1 MDSNNNNNNNIPN
14 NTTPQ
19 NSNVQYSW
27 IPTLSLGPS
36 NTVSIHIHNA
46 SLLTSS
52 NAVASSSG
60 LLFHDEK
67 KDEHDESSS
76 VVQCRLEAHVTF
88 FGESI
93 QASPVSTR
101 STVPLNNGKCQRRV
115 HFDGVLRLP
124 VRWRDLTRDASLV
137 LNVYCTSCCSCCD
150 DDHNL
155 NGSNNNNMVWGTTLP
170 LFDSRGVLRTGLQ
183 KLTLHPGLTGD
194 GGMTYLQSLEN
205 NAIESFLTGGAT
217 PGISIDAEEDKPF
230 HPFCRIDE
238 RKLNNNDDDDDP
250 KWKASLI
257 LHELNRNSTSAITA
271 AASNVSMFEST
282 GAGGGSNNNNL
293 PTTTTTT
300 KGGGGGRITT
310 KSGWLDDLTRQRCM
324 DILNQPDD
332 DSLGLLLSNNDET
345 EFTDTASN
353 SNNNSSNN
361 NLHRCKNA
369 NYPTS
374 SDRDTPY
381 LIIELPSNPSIPILH
396 EEPIY
401 PVESSTHL
409 RGTTG
414 SITANELIK
423 FHSKF
428 RSSYNDDNCNN
439 DVKEDVG
446 TNNNNEQPKSNEN
459 NGCGNLTVNISPL
472 AMETPQKLMKQDNNI
487 SFAQSFLYPLVQT
500 LDYEPPLAEDN
511 EEDNPFQD
519 KYRILAHDLIRGLVD
534 PGLKPN
540 RIERLRLERIINSP
554 NHHLCTEEKDLLWK
568 FRFSLV
574 DNRRALTKFLL
585 AVDWSVESEVVQA
598 AELLEQWRKRSPI
611 EVTDALKLL
620 GRNVAFQTG
629 LVRSYAIET
638 LSSAPDE
645 ELHLYLL
652 QLVQALKYEED
663 VSGGISGGDT
673 IDSGRSNKARVS
685 SLATFLIERASR
697 NIELAN
703 FLYW

>member
-1 MDSNNNNNNNIPN
+1 MDSNNNNNNIPN

-27 IPTLSLGPS
+27 IPTLSLGHS
-36 NTVSIHIHNA
+36 NTVSIHVHNA
-46 SLLTSS
+46 SLISS
-52 NAVASSSG
+52 NAVASSSD

-67 KDEHDESSS
+67 KDEQHDESSLS
-76 VVQCRLEAHVTF
+76 SQCRLEAYITL

-101 STVPLNNGKCQRRV
+101 STVPLNNGKCQCRV

-137 LNVYCTSCCSCCD
+137 LNVYCSGCSCCSD
-150 DDHNL
+150 D
-155 NGSNNNNMVWGTTLP
+155 GSNNNMVWGTTLP

-183 KLTLHPGLTGD
+183 KLTLHPGRTGD

-217 PGISIDAEEDKPF
+217 PGISIDAENEKTF

-257 LHELNRNSTSAITA
+257 LHELNRNSTSSTIAAITA
-271 AASNVSMFEST
+271 AASNISMSEST
-282 GAGGGSNNNNL
+282 GAGGGSSNNNL
-293 PTTTTTT
+293 PTTATTTTTT
-300 KGGGGGRITT
+300 KGGGGTT
-310 KSGWLDDLTRQRCM
+310 TRSGWLDDLTRQRCI

-332 DSLGLLLSNNDET
+332 DSLGILLSNNNET
-345 EFTDTASN
+345 EFTDTANN
-353 SNNNSSNN
+353 SNNNNNN
-361 NLHRCKNA
+361 NLHRSKNA

-381 LIIELPSNPSIPILH
+381 LIIELPNPSIPILH

-428 RSSYNDDNCNN
+428 RSSYNDNNCNN
-439 DVKEDVG
+439 DVVQEEDG
-446 TNNNNEQPKSNEN
+446 TNNNDEQPKKSNEN

-500 LDYEPPLAEDN
+500 LDYEQPLAEDN